1 MRDLGLLV
9 VLGGSPSS
17 KTLVLN
23 LKNISSLIL
32 WAKTPSNYFTYTS
45 LLGLGRS
52 ANRCSTTAHFRP
64 ASLHACSCIRVCTCM
79 CVYIRIYVHAPTAS
93 LEPSPPSWPN
103 LEHQPQAPAPS
114 YAIGLVGSHGP
125 IPSLCCSHIRSTSTL
140 KESSPPSRDQ
150 HVLSSDSS
158 VACSCNS
165 HAGLL
170 VSVRRE
176 RRG

>member
-9 VLGGSPSS
+9 VLGGSPSL

-23 LKNISSLIL
+23 LENISSLIL
-32 WAKTPSNYFTYTS
+32 WAKAPSNYFTYTS

-64 ASLHACSCIRVCTCM
+64 ASLRACSCIQVCM
-79 CVYIRIYVHAPTAS
+79 CMCLYIRIYVHAPTAS

-114 YAIGLVGSHGP
+114 YAIGPVGSHSP
-125 IPSLCCSHIRSTSTL
+125 IPSLCCSHT
-140 KESSPPSRDQ
+140 Q
-150 HVLSSDSS
+150 HVHAEGA
-158 VACSCNS
+158 VAPFTRPA
-165 HAGLL
+165 HALL
-170 VSVRRE
+170 GFLRCMLL
-176 RRG
+176 